1 MATGGQ
7 LVVQL
12 KWIHL
17 SDEAKNEV
25 SSISSSPE
33 LQHSG
38 KKVSSS
44 PAENSPK
51 GNTTKPAMFLRI
63 KPTTLLHYP
72 SQSKQVV
79 SLFMENLTVVEML
92 KPPPPDTDEKHSK
105 IQVGGE
111 QEGSLVPVGGL
122 ANLPLN
128 MIVETPNSKTHAV
141 IHKEYLFMM
150 GKSNQ
155 TESSVAFKFT
165 CSSLGKNGKSVQRK
179 QWHLAHILIFFAD
192 TPLEGTLD
200 LSSVRQPFMTVI
212 MEDTGKTAK
221 IKLATFVTVQDLNVT
236 STVDL
241 NSKLKIEKPV
251 NLKVIRKT
259 V

>member
-1 MATGGQ
+1 
-7 LVVQL
+7 
-12 KWIHL
+12 
-17 SDEAKNEV
+17 
-25 SSISSSPE
+25 
-33 LQHSG
+33 
-38 KKVSSS
+38 
-44 PAENSPK
+44 
-51 GNTTKPAMFLRI
+51 
-63 KPTTLLHYP
+63 
-72 SQSKQVV
+72 
-79 SLFMENLTVVEML
+79 
-92 KPPPPDTDEKHSK
+92 
-105 IQVGGE
+105 
-111 QEGSLVPVGGL
+111 
-122 ANLPLN
+122 
-128 MIVETPNSKTHAV
+128 
-141 IHKEYLFMM
+141 MM

-165 CSSLGKNGKSVQRK
+165 CSSLGKNGTQRK